1 MIQLYA
7 NKIDNLEE
15 MGKFPEIHN
24 LQSLNHDEIE
34 NLNRS
39 VASKKDWINNQK
51 PQQTK
56 VHDQKPSLMNST
68 KLSKEN

>member
-34 NLNRS
+34 NLNRPIK
-39 VASKKDWINNQK
+39 SKEIDSIIKISQEQPPQKNQGYM
-51 PQQTK
+51 
-56 VHDQKPSLMNST
+56 VSLMNST
-68 KLSKEN
+68 KH

>member
-34 NLNRS
+34 NWTDQLL
-39 VASKKDWINNQK
+39 AKKL
-51 PQQTK
+51 
-56 VHDQKPSLMNST
+56 DQ
-68 KLSKEN
+68 

>member
-15 MGKFPEIHN
+15 MGKFLEIYN

-51 PQQTK
+51 PLNKQKSMTK
-56 VHDQKPSLMNST
+56 SLH
-68 KLSKEN
+68 

>member
-39 VASKKDWINNQK
+39 VAKRTGSIIKNLNKQK
-51 PQQTK
+51 SMTK
-56 VHDQKPSLMNST
+56 SLH
-68 KLSKEN
+68 